1 MNLREALRAHLETA
15 GESAF
20 AFCRRLGLSDSQYT
34 AVNRWV
40 KSQRDPRTKRRFP
53 LALYLRVR
61 VAREIGFEG
70 RLLTD
75 AEVGHWIDP
84 AARRAPPFSP
94 VLSSLRREEQEE
106 E

>member
-1 MNLREALRAHLETA
+1 MNLRDALRQHLETA
-15 GESAF
+15 GESVY
-20 AFCRRLGLSDSQYT
+20 AFCGRIGLTASQYT

-40 KSQRDPRTKRRFP
+40 KLQRDPRTKRGFP
-53 LALYLRVR
+53 LALYLRAR

-75 AEVGHWIDP
+75 DELERLHH
-84 AARRAPPFSP
+84 RAPPRPPFSP
-94 VLSSLRREEQEE
+94 VPSSLRREEQEE